1 MTGASIALMISTP
14 AGAPVDLDQGRHPH
28 GNLRGAVG
36 SVNFHLVAQPTSGE
50 PKGAKGIYIISGS
63 SFTPQT

>member
-1 MTGASIALMISTP
+1 MTGASIALRISTP

-50 PKGAKGIYIISGS
+50 PNGAKAIYIIQAAPSP
-63 SFTPQT
+63 PQT